1 MRISRL
7 FRRSVLR
14 AGEGKWD
21 GGPHLKVSPHVA
33 TKCSVKWLHCV
44 MFVLHLHFL
53 TLILNLTFFNDQCI
67 QSVVESLEG

>member
-7 FRRSVLR
+7 FRRSVLME
-14 AGEGKWD
+14 GEGKWD
-21 GGPHLKVSPHVA
+21 GGPHLKVSPPVA

-44 MFVLHLHFL
+44 M
-53 TLILNLTFFNDQCI
+53 LILNLTFFNDQCI